1 MKGFWKPVGLSSG
14 IGFLIGFARA
24 LLMHKQAFVLGL
36 LFILVS
42 ITLTVVLNELAASYA
57 DLQPLAI
64 MALILLAVGTVVTGY
79 SIWDEVMG
87 RSGPST
93 ESSR

>member
-1 MKGFWKPVGLSSG
+1 
-14 IGFLIGFARA
+14 
-24 LLMHKQAFVLGL
+24 MHRQAFVLGL

-42 ITLTVVLNELAASYA
+42 TILTVVLNDQATSCA

-64 MALILLAVGTVVTGY
+64 MALILLAVWAVMTGC
-79 SIWDEVMG
+79 SIWDEATG
-87 RSGPST
+87 RSGQLT